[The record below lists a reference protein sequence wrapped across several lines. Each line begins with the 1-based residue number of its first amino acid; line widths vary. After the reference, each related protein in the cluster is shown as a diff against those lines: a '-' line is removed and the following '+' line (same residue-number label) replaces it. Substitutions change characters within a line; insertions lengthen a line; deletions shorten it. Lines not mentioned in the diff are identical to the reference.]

1 MKLEEIAGRMQEIA
15 DEVRAMMAEAKEKC
29 PELQDERSTQLSF
42 SIYTTDDNGYANVYV
57 AMQDDKGNI
66 RFVINDSLRDGK
78 WNALFRT
85 PTGWGDVK

>member
-1 MKLEEIAGRMQEIA
+1 MKLEEIEGRMKEIA
-15 DEVRAMMAEAKEKC
+15 DEVRALMAEAGEKC
-29 PELQDERSTQLSF
+29 PELHDERATQLSF

-57 AMQDDKGNI
+57 AMQDGKGNI

-85 PTGWGDVK
+85 PTEWGDIK